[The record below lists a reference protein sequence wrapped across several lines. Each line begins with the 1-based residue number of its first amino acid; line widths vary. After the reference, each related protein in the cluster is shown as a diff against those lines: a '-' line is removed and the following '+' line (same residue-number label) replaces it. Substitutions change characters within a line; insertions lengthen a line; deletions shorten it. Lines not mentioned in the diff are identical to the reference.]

1 MADMFAPLV
10 AQLKA
15 NPKTIVFTEGN
26 DPRILEAASKL
37 LAEGVLKVV
46 MVGNE
51 AECKAAAAAGN
62 FDISAAEII
71 DPENYAG
78 FDEMVSTMVELR
90 KGKMTADECR
100 KALSKGN
107 YFGTMLV
114 KMGYADSLLGGA
126 TYSTADTVRP
136 ALQIVKTKKGAHL
149 VSSCFILVRG
159 DEKLAMGDCAINIDY
174 QDNVDKATG
183 EVTFSAAQKLAEVA
197 IETAKT
203 AEIFGMDPKVAML
216 SFSTKGSGKGGTV
229 ALSHDA
235 TIKAQEMDPEL
246 AVDGELQFDAAV
258 APEVAQVKCKG
269 SKVAGQANTFIFPCI
284 EAGNIGYKIAQRL
297 GGFAAYGPI
306 LQGLN
311 APINDLS
318 RGCNADEVY
327 KMSLITACQS

>member
-90 KGKMTADECR
+90 KGKQSAEECTALL
-100 KALSKGN
+100 KKSN

-159 DEKLAMGDCAINIDY
+159 DEKLAMGDCAINISYEDS
-174 QDNVDKATG
+174 VDKEG
-183 EVTFSAAQKLAEVA
+183 NVTLSAAQKLAEVA

-203 AEIFGMDPKVAML
+203 AKVFGIDPKVAML
-216 SFSTKGSGKGGTV
+216 SFSTNGSGKGGTV
-229 ALSHDA
+229 KLSHDA
-235 TIKAQEMDPEL
+235 TAIAKEMDPEL
-246 AVDGELQFDAAV
+246 KIDGEMQFDAAV
-258 APEVAQVKCKG
+258 APEVGQLKFPG
-269 SKVAGQANTFIFPCI
+269 SPVAGHANTFIVPTI

-297 GGFAAYGPI
+297 GGFEAYGPI
-306 LQGLN
+306 LQGLA

-327 KMSLITACQS
+327 KMAIITAALV

>member
-78 FDEMVSTMVELR
+78 FDEMVNTMVELR
-90 KGKMTADECR
+90 KGKQTAEECT
-100 KALSKGN
+100 ALLKKSN

-114 KMGYADSLLGGA
+114 KMGKADCLLGGA

-136 ALQIVKTKKGAHL
+136 ALQLIKTKPGNKI
-149 VSSCFILVRG
+149 VSSCFIMVRPAASG
-159 DEKLAMGDCAINIDY
+159 ENEVLAMADCAINIKPNEDEL
-174 QDNVDKATG
+174 VEICK
-183 EVTFSAAQKLAEVA
+183 
-197 IETAKT
+197 ETVSCAK
-203 AEIFGMDPKVAML
+203 IFGVDPKVAFL
-216 SFSTKGSGKGGTV
+216 SYSTLGSGKGEDV
-229 ALSHDA
+229 DKMRNACE
-235 TIKAQEMDPEL
+235 KAKAAMPDVP
-246 AVDGELQFDAAV
+246 VDGEFQFDAAV
-258 APEVAQVKCKG
+258 SPVVAKTKHITSSVG
-269 SKVAGQANTFIFPCI
+269 GHANTFIFPDI
-284 EAGNIGYKIAQRL
+284 NAGNIGYKICQRM
-297 GGFAAYGPI
+297 GNFDAYGPI

-318 RGCNADEVY
+318 RGCNALEVY
-327 KMSLITACQS
+327 SMAIITAGLVD